1 MLVSRGGGMFVK
13 DVLQWQEGTD
23 EPEDEPNIS
32 NGVDVIPREVQTKQP
47 RQYYGKPSAKK
58 NQVRQWMMMQEM

>member
-1 MLVSRGGGMFVK
+1 MPVSRGGVMLMK

-32 NGVDVIPREVQTKQP
+32 NGVDVIPREFQTQQP
-47 RQYYGKPSAKK
+47 RQYYGKPSAK